1 MRFFLHL
8 AGLLASASLSGCA
21 GNGDGLDQNGD
32 PISLG
37 GGSSGPISADFDSIQ
52 DNVFTPICS
61 KCHIGASAP
70 EGLELDA
77 AHSYDLLVDVPSVE
91 EPDLERVKPGDPDE
105 SYMVRKIE
113 GLAGIEGGQMPLGEP
128 ALPQA
133 TIDAIRQWI
142 VNGAPKG
149 SATAAAHAAFA
160 VRAAVPL
167 DSSMTQAPVRQ
178 IVVAFTQA
186 VDATLINDTTVSLER
201 IDPRARS
208 TEDGEYET
216 LESAAALT
224 LKTNLA
230 LADHNPSVLIIRPFV
245 PLAPGVYRV
254 SLRGLRG
261 GALAD
266 LSAHTL
272 GGDVSW
278 YFSVT
283 AAP

>member
-1 MRFFLHL
+1 
-8 AGLLASASLSGCA
+8 
-21 GNGDGLDQNGD
+21 
-32 PISLG
+32 
-37 GGSSGPISADFDSIQ
+37 
-52 DNVFTPICS
+52 
-61 KCHIGASAP
+61 
-70 EGLELDA
+70 
-77 AHSYDLLVDVPSVE
+77 
-91 EPDLERVKPGDPDE
+91 
-105 SYMVRKIE
+105 MVRKIE

-167 DSSMTQAPVRQ
+167 DSSMTHAPVRQ